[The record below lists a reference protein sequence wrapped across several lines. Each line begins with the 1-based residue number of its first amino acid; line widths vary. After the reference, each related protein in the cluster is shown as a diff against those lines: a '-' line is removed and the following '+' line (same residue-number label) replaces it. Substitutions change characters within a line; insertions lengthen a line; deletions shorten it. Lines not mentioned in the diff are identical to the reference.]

1 MIQLFS
7 FPLGSAVLNWRIYV
21 EEKCMKLSLLTGGLV
36 VRRWMEWR
44 GKLNQSDKAQGLRGR
59 LKYES
64 LGKCLLEPGLVI
76 LNK

>member
-1 MIQLFS
+1 
-7 FPLGSAVLNWRIYV
+7 
-21 EEKCMKLSLLTGGLV
+21 MKLSLLTGGLV
-36 VRRWMEWR
+36 VGRWMEWR
-44 GKLNQSDKAQGLRGR
+44 GKLNQSGKAQGLRGR